1 MSTIL
6 CSSRKIELQS
16 HQFFK
21 DEGVDPLEEIDPY
34 PSDEEVKEVRYYLF
48 LLFHSFSSIPNL
60 RSIHWQ
66 ILSGESPLLV
76 LRRAP
81 LHTWEQLFW
90 DKIIVIP
97 PDQDA

>member
-34 PSDEEVKEVRYYLF
+34 PSDEEVKEVKYYLLF
-48 LLFHSFSSIPNL
+48 LFPLLSIPNL
-60 RSIHWQ
+60 RLIHWP

-90 DKIIVIP
+90 DEIIVMP
-97 PDQDA
+97 TDQDA